1 MAPQSLNLVSLV
13 LVDKRTKVLAIIRD
27 LDLQVRVGIA
37 IMTGSPIDTSLKHQ
51 NIAFEYFKSAYGYNI
66 LWLRYKIIKI
76 NHSDNVSKVRKNPF
90 QAPGN
95 NKFG

>member
-27 LDLQVRVGIA
+27 LDLQVGIA

-51 NIAFEYFKSAYGYNI
+51 NIAFEYFKSAKNS
-66 LWLRYKIIKI
+66 K
-76 NHSDNVSKVRKNPF
+76 NVCKLC
-90 QAPGN
+90 
-95 NKFG
+95 KFVH